1 MTLSAM
7 KQSDIY
13 IVLLD
18 ISGYTKFSRGHG
30 MAQMHA
36 EKIIS
41 ELLEAVIAEMDSPL
55 VINKLEGDAILA
67 YATAEDNTSGRKILS
82 QLPDI
87 IDGFMARRDE
97 LIYCSMCVCNM
108 CRSLGDLQLKAF
120 VHKGPAILKEVAGHK
135 EIAGD
140 SVIFAHRLM
149 KNSVEGDEYILL
161 SEDAAGDISPPA
173 GFVSQQVA
181 ENVESYGRTNLTVW
195 HRIETLENFIKP
207 QRSFIGAKWQ
217 GLKFAIEL
225 DAYWFKRRF
234 MGASKVQPK
243 L

>member
-1 MTLSAM
+1 
-7 KQSDIY
+7 
-13 IVLLD
+13 
-18 ISGYTKFSRGHG
+18 

-55 VINKLEGDAILA
+55 IINKLEGDAILA
-67 YATAEDNTSGRKILS
+67 YAPVNDEASGQSILS

-97 LIYCSMCVCNM
+97 LIYCSVCVCNM
-108 CRSLGDLQLKAF
+108 CRNLGDLQLKAF
-120 VHKGPAILKEVAGHK
+120 VHKGPALLKEIAGHK

-161 SEDAAGDISPPA
+161 SEDAAGDISPPD
-173 GFVSQQVA
+173 GFVGRQVT

-195 HRIETLENFIKP
+195 HRIEALEGIIKP
-207 QRSFIGAKWQ
+207 QRSFISAKWQ
-217 GLKFAIEL
+217 GLKFAVQL
-225 DAYWFKRRF
+225 DTYWFKRRF
-234 MGASKVQPK
+234 MGAPKVQTK
-243 L
+243 F